1 MRLAPFR
8 VNETRGSSQGKPYR
22 FLIVRTAV
30 TLALLLHAG
39 LARAQIDVEDIF
51 PSIIAPEPKKAPKAP
66 VEIKKEA
73 PLKKEAPKAPP
84 SALDRVIKRIGRDLT
99 WGGYLRNETAFRIVD
114 PTGFDKILNILQ
126 LEGRYRFAPG
136 ISLAGRFW
144 AFYDAAYDVESI
156 STISPRK
163 GPAVAC
169 PDVINPNT
177 ANTNNI
183 CDIEIV
189 DHRTKFKELYLD
201 INLENFDL
209 RIGRQ
214 IVRWGVVEGSRVTD
228 EINPL
233 DFYELILR
241 DIDDRYIPLFMVK
254 GNLYLGANSFE
265 AIWIPEVQGHRPA
278 PRGSEWQQFQLL
290 PGHIKPQHAFQGFTD
305 SDQLK
310 ENIDNGEYA
319 LKYTR
324 VFTGHEVSVSYFYTW
339 DDFPA
344 SFRSIQEAS
353 IFGGEVSVNFQP
365 RYNRLSILGTT
376 FSKTF
381 SRFVLNAEAV
391 YVDGKFFGTR
401 LQNLPAS
408 QRGEIQR
415 DFVKG
420 AIGFDAYALGI
431 DISPALILQY
441 IIGYEKPIIQDI
453 VDVVGALFLRKE
465 FVHNVW
471 SGNLLLLWFQNDN
484 NWLIRPRTNY
494 NVTDRVRL
502 SFGLDLFEGK
512 IGSGQPGEFNFIG
525 FFDNNDRLFW
535 DITYSF

>member
-1 MRLAPFR
+1 LA
-8 VNETRGSSQGKPYR
+8 
-22 FLIVRTAV
+22 I
-30 TLALLLHAG
+30 TLALSLHAG
-39 LARAQIDVEDIF
+39 LVWAQIDVEDIF
-51 PSIIAPEPKKAPKAP
+51 PSIVAPDIKKAPAE
-66 VEIKKEA
+66 VKKE
-73 PLKKEAPKAPP
+73 PPKEKAPKAPP
-84 SALDRVIKRIGRDLT
+84 SALDRVLERIGRDLT
-99 WGGYLRNETAFRIVD
+99 WGGYLRNETAFRIVN
-114 PTGFDKILNILQ
+114 PTGFDKILNIIQ
-126 LEGRYRFAPG
+126 LDGRYRFAPG
-136 ISLAGRFW
+136 LSLAGRFW

-169 PDVINPNT
+169 PDLPDPNT
-177 ANTNNI
+177 APTNNI
-183 CDIEIV
+183 CSIEIV
-189 DHRTKFKELYLD
+189 DHRSKFKEFYLD
-201 INLENFDL
+201 VNLENFDL

-254 GNLYLGANSFE
+254 GNLYLGPHSFE

-278 PRGSEWQQFQLL
+278 PRGSEWEQFQLL
-290 PGHIKPQHAFQGFTD
+290 PGYVKPQHAFQGFTD
-305 SDQLK
+305 SDQLE

-353 IFGGEVSVNFQP
+353 VFGGEVNVDFIP
-365 RYNRLSILGTT
+365 RHNRLSIFGTT

-381 SRFVLNAEAV
+381 PSFVLNAEAV

-401 LQNLPAS
+401 LQNQPPAEF
-408 QRGEIQR
+408 GEKQR
-415 DFVKG
+415 DFAKA
-420 AIGFDAYALGI
+420 AIGFDAYVLGV
-431 DISPALILQY
+431 DISPAIILQH
-441 IIGYEKPIIQDI
+441 IFNHDGAIIQDRLDTVI
-453 VDVVGALFLRKE
+453 ALFLRKE

-471 SGNLLLLWFQNDN
+471 SGNLLLLRFENDN

-502 SFGLDLFEGK
+502 SFGLDFFEGK

>member
-1 MRLAPFR
+1 MLFAPFR
-8 VNETRGSSQGKPYR
+8 IKQTRGSSHGRPCGLR
-22 FLIVRTAV
+22 VVRSAIV
-30 TLALLLHAG
+30 LAFLLHAG
-39 LARAQIDVEDIF
+39 LAWAQIDVEDIF
-51 PSIIAPEPKKAPKAP
+51 PSILAPERKKAPSE
-66 VEIKKEA
+66 VKKEA
-73 PLKKEAPKAPP
+73 LPEEKAPKAPP
-84 SALDRVIKRIGRDLT
+84 SVLDRALKRISHDLT

-114 PTGFDKILNILQ
+114 PTGFDKILNIIQ
-126 LEGRYRFAPG
+126 LEGRYRLTPRV
-136 ISLAGRFW
+136 SLSGRFW

-156 STISPRK
+156 STVSPRK
-163 GPAVAC
+163 GSTVPC
-169 PDVINPNT
+169 PEEVNPN
-177 ANTNNI
+177 NLDLDNPCN
-183 CDIEIV
+183 IEIV

-201 INLENFDL
+201 INMENFDL

-228 EINPL
+228 EVNPL

-254 GNLYLGANSFE
+254 GDLYLGANSFE
-265 AIWIPEVQGHRPA
+265 AIWIPEVRGHRPA
-278 PRGSEWQQFQLL
+278 PRGSEWEQFQLL
-290 PGHIKPQHAFQGFTD
+290 PGHIKPRHAFQDITD
-305 SDQLK
+305 LDQFK
-310 ENIDNGEYA
+310 EDIDNGEYA

-324 VFTGHEVSVSYFYTW
+324 VFTGHEISFSYFYTW

-344 SFRSIQEAS
+344 SFRSIQEAT
-353 IFGGEVSVNFQP
+353 IFGGEVAVDFQP
-365 RYNRLSILGTT
+365 RHNRLTILGTT

-381 SRFVLNAEAV
+381 PSFVLNAEAV
-391 YVDGKFFGTR
+391 YVDGKMFGTR
-401 LQNLPAS
+401 LQNQPSAEF
-408 QRGEIQR
+408 GEKQR

-420 AIGFDAYALGI
+420 AIGFDAYVLGV
-431 DISPALILQY
+431 DISPAIILQY
-441 IIGYEKPIIQDI
+441 IFYHDEAIIQDRLDTVI
-453 VDVVGALFLRKE
+453 ALFLRKE

-471 SGNLLLLWFQNDN
+471 SGNLLLLRFENDN
-484 NWLIRPRTNY
+484 DWLIRPRTNY

>member
-1 MRLAPFR
+1 MLLAPFR
-8 VNETRGSSQGKPYR
+8 VKQTKGSSRGGPYR
-22 FLIVRTAV
+22 LLVVRSAI
-30 TLALLLHAG
+30 ALVFLLHAG
-39 LARAQIDVEDIF
+39 HARAQIDVEDIF
-51 PSIIAPEPKKAPKAP
+51 PSILAPEPPKAP
-66 VEIKKEA
+66 VEVKKEA
-73 PLKKEAPKAPP
+73 PTKEKAPKTP
-84 SALDRVIKRIGRDLT
+84 SALDRVLKRIGRDLT

-114 PTGFDKILNILQ
+114 PTGFDKILNIIQ
-126 LEGRYRFAPG
+126 LEGRYRFSPAV
-136 ISLAGRFW
+136 SLSGRLW
-144 AFYDAAYDVESI
+144 AFYDAVYNIESI
-156 STISPRK
+156 TTVNPRRGST
-163 GPAVAC
+163 VTC
-169 PDVINPNT
+169 PDEVNPNT

-189 DHRTKFKELYLD
+189 DHRTKIKELYLD

-209 RIGRQ
+209 RVGRQ

-254 GNLYLGANSFE
+254 GDLYLGANSFE

-278 PRGSEWQQFQLL
+278 PRGSEWEQFQLL
-290 PGHIKPQHAFQGFTD
+290 PGHVKPKHAFQDIFSD
-305 SDQLK
+305 SDQFE

-324 VFTGHEVSVSYFYTW
+324 VFTGQEISFSYFYTW
-339 DDFPA
+339 DDFPS
-344 SFRSIQEAS
+344 SFRSIQEAR
-353 IFGGEVSVNFQP
+353 IFGGEVNVNFEP
-365 RYNRLSILGTT
+365 RHNRLTILGTT

-381 SRFVLNAEAV
+381 PSFILNAEAV

-401 LQNLPAS
+401 LQNLPEIE
-408 QRGEIQR
+408 RGEVQR
-415 DFVKG
+415 NFTKG
-420 AIGFDAYALGI
+420 AIGFDAYVLGV
-431 DISPALILQY
+431 DISPAIIVQY
-441 IIGYEKPIIQDI
+441 IFNHENTIIQDRLDTVI
-453 VDVVGALFLRKE
+453 ALFFRKE

-471 SGNLLLLWFQNDN
+471 SGNLLVLRFENDN
-484 NWLIRPRTNY
+484 DWLIRPRTNY

-502 SFGLDLFEGK
+502 SFGMDFFEGK

-525 FFDNNDRLFW
+525 FFDNNDRFFW